1 MGSSVAVS
9 VAVTTRR
16 ITDGRGGGE
25 GANSQC
31 KAINQPP
38 WSLIIVFDAQPRS
51 GLLMDLD
58 QQPQPSTQSSEP
70 KREQPR
76 LFRPR
81 DKVLR
86 VKVYEPRF
94 TSTFRYRI
102 LALKI

>member
-1 MGSSVAVS
+1 ME
-9 VAVTTRR
+9 
-16 ITDGRGGGE
+16 GE
-25 GANSQC
+25 GGKGQIVDAKQSTT
-31 KAINQPP
+31 P

-86 VKVYEPRF
+86 VKVYGPRF